1 MFLSDTVEEIQPK
14 ARASTI
20 LLKVS
25 VNYYLYDFR
34 ESASYFK
41 GQNNQ
46 AEKHTYEN
54 TSSIN
59 LICFPDMGLK
69 RFIET

>member
-1 MFLSDTVEEIQPK
+1 MFLSDTVEKIQPK
-14 ARASTI
+14 ARASTT

-34 ESASYFK
+34 EPDSYFK

-46 AEKHTYEN
+46 AEKHAYEN
-54 TSSIN
+54 ASSIN
-59 LICFPDMGLK
+59 LICFPDTGLK
-69 RFIET
+69 RFTET